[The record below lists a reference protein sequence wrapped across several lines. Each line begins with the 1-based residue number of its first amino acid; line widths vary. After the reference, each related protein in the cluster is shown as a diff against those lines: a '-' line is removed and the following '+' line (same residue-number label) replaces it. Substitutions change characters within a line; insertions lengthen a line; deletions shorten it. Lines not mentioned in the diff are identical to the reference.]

1 MANSLEMVGGLL
13 VEVDVSSVDKAIAK
27 LKQLE
32 QSVNSLTSNNKVVIA
47 SYDNTGIAAELAA
60 DRAQRAAFRKEDAEI
75 KAAKNAEREQTKSVK
90 AAEKARVDAERSVE
104 KAAKDTAKEIA
115 KAAREADAAANSMA
129 YGARNI
135 SNAFGIGVPGLN
147 QLTTGLT
154 QLSGLANVAIFG
166 GIAAAIFGIGKA
178 AYDAYQPIQSLS
190 LALKN
195 MGESPTLAI
204 EQLRSTANRLGVEF
218 QSIIKPTLQ
227 WKTAIEGTKLE
238 GEAGQKVF
246 DSLVGAMKATGAS
259 SEDVE
264 RGLKAI
270 TQMLSKGTVQSE
282 ELKGQLGDAFP
293 AAFKTAA
300 EAMEVSTSTLMDMM
314 KKGLIDSTTFLI
326 EFEKVLRQNYGGAV
340 QDAANTT
347 QSEINR
353 AKNAWSELSAHIGR
367 EVDGIVGKILQF
379 MNAQRQ
385 MEGFAGEFRR
395 EYIRGEDKF
404 AADRIGITPEQ
415 LAQIRLDQFTKSGGT
430 IPRWA
435 RVNGEGTAVGI
446 AAALQAGIKDLPQR
460 DQQLLS
466 AITNA
471 TNKPADQYFAEKAK
485 AEAERQQ
492 QAKDAADRAAKSRR
506 LIAAKETGDPN
517 EVLRQQL
524 ENKRQD
530 IKRMEGM
537 KGFDSTSPAYLKLLE
552 EEATIKS
559 QLKRGSQASVGRA
572 NNAANKAN
580 NDAEYATRRMED
592 ILGQGTSYKDA
603 ITNRIKNLDDPNGLA
618 GTLSAIEEQYDKLI
632 GKVKTEKNLTA
643 DQKKDAEERLE
654 TMKKEAVE
662 EERKLNDAKKRAAFE
677 SDIAKYREHAFN
689 AQAREQQNRMTFQFE
704 RKQSYD
710 NMMEGLGTPGVVLSK
725 YAKARNDFIK
735 AHSDEKSY
743 KERVLKLQGEQL
755 KLDDEYTKAREKAR
769 KDKGL
774 SEFAELHEEDKKIAD
789 AMNYN
794 QQKKKYE
801 AEIAST
807 QKAQG
812 RRQIAV
818 LNAYNEDYVAKHK
831 LSYGVNSGAG
841 EYIDS
846 IKSKAERAH
855 DATVLLGQSLTS
867 VFMANSS
874 SQALDSGKGFF
885 KSLLVMIRQTIV
897 ELKIVK
903 PLIDAIQTSA
913 GKEGGFLNTMLNG
926 AGDWVGK
933 YFGSGSAKPVV
944 SEGTSQISGE
954 FMASLFAANGAAFGS
969 GVRYFASGGVFDRPT
984 AFQYGANN
992 LGILGEAGPEAIL
1005 PLKRNSRGALG
1016 VQMEGV
1022 SNQSQTI
1029 TIAPVINISGNAT
1042 REDADI
1048 IARQTTEQMRAVV
1061 REELMKSNRPGGQNY
1076 RK

>member
-32 QSVNSLTSNNKVVIA
+32 QSTTSLQSSLNKLSNTNIDIKVNTSSV
-47 SYDNTGIAAELAA
+47 DGAAKATKELAS
-60 DRAQRAAFRKEDAEI
+60 AE
-75 KAAKNAEREQTKSVK
+75 KQATTAAKALATAHNEANAS
-90 AAEKARVDAERSVE
+90 
-104 KAAKDTAKEIA
+104 
-115 KAAREADAAANSMA
+115 ANSMA
-129 YGARNI
+129 YGVRNL
-135 SNAFGIGVPGLN
+135 SQAFGIGVPGLN

-259 SEDVE
+259 SEEVE

-270 TQMLSKGTVQSE
+270 TQMMSKGTVQAE

-300 EAMEVSTSTLMDMM
+300 EAMGVSTSVLMDLM

-353 AKNAWSELSAHIGR
+353 TKNAWSELSAHIGR

-471 TNKPADQYFAEKAK
+471 TNKPADQYFADKAK

-537 KGFDSTSPAYLKLLE
+537 KGFDSTAPAYLKLLE

-592 ILGQGTSYKDA
+592 ILGQGTSYKAA
-603 ITNRIKNLDDPNGLA
+603 ITNRLKNLDDPNGLA
-618 GTLSAIEEQYDKLI
+618 GTLSAIEEHYDKLI
-632 GKVKTEKNLTA
+632 KKVKEEKNLT
-643 DQKKDAEERLE
+643 DGQKRDAEARLE
-654 TMKKEAVE
+654 TMKKEAVAE
-662 EERKLNDAKKRAAFE
+662 EEKLNDAKKRAAFE
-677 SDIAKYREHAFN
+677 SDIAKYRERASNSIERERAHTEKFN
-689 AQAREQQNRMTFQFE
+689 FE
-704 RKQSYD
+704 RKESY
-710 NMMEGLGTPGVVLSK
+710 NRMMEGLGTPGVVLSK
-725 YAKARNDFIK
+725 YAKARQDFIK
-735 AHSDEKSY
+735 ANADDKVYREEIRRLVQIQEDLD
-743 KERVLKLQGEQL
+743 KELTDARV
-755 KLDDEYTKAREKAR
+755 KAR

-774 SEFAELHEEDKKIAD
+774 SEFAELPDGDKEIKDAIDYTRRLNDIEGEKARLKREQEEREKLV
-789 AMNYN
+789 
-794 QQKKKYE
+794 
-801 AEIAST
+801 
-807 QKAQG
+807 
-812 RRQIAV
+812 RR
-818 LNAYNEDYVAKHK
+818 AYDVDYKAKHK

-913 GKEGGFLNTMLNG
+913 GKKGGFLNTILDG

-1076 RK
+1076 RN